1 MHWRLWIGVVVVLGL
16 SRTGLLPAAQPAWK
30 AGTARFQITPQEPL
44 WMTGF
49 GFRDHPAEGQ
59 LHDLWIKI
67 LVLESADGHRGVI
80 VTSDVCGISKATYE
94 SLCQELQIRCGLD
107 RSQIKIT
114 YSHTHTGPALR
125 ECLQDY
131 HAWDDAARDRTTQY
145 TLALEKAIV
154 ENTIKAFGSMST
166 ATLWATEGTA
176 DFGVNRRN
184 NDESQIDALLAS
196 GAPLKGPV
204 DHRVPLLVVRGSDD
218 APQTVVFGYACHT
231 SMLALYQWS
240 GDYAGFAQLAL
251 EEKHPGLQAMFYQG
265 CGGDQGAM
273 PRRTIELT
281 QQNGLKLAAAVEAA
295 LAQPMR
301 PIAPQLQTAFEFVD
315 LPFEKTMTA
324 EDLRAFPNQGSHYQR
339 WAQRMLQRLEAGEQF
354 PTSHPYA
361 VQVWKL
367 GTDQLWISLGGE
379 PVVDYAWKFASQF
392 GPTTWTHGFSHD
404 LTAYIPSRRVWD
416 EGGYEGG
423 FLGEYG
429 LPAMRWTPDV
439 EDRITAGVQ
448 RLVDQVRK

>member
-1 MHWRLWIGVVVVLGL
+1 MHVRWWIGAIVFLGFL
-16 SRTGLLPAAQPAWK
+16 RTGLLPAAEPAWK
-30 AGTARFQITPQEPL
+30 AGTARIKITPQEPL

-49 GFRDHPAEGQ
+49 GFREHPAEGQ
-59 LHDLWIKI
+59 LHDLWVKI
-67 LVLESADGHRGVI
+67 LVLQSTDGHRGVI
-80 VTSDVCGISKATYE
+80 ITSDVCGISQATYE
-94 SLCQELQIRCGLD
+94 SLCQELQARCGLE
-107 RSQIKIT
+107 RSQIKFT
-114 YSHTHTGPALR
+114 YSHTHSGPALR

-131 HAWDDAARDRTTQY
+131 QAWDDAARDRTTQY
-145 TLALEKAIV
+145 TLALEKAVV
-154 ENTIKAFGSMST
+154 ENVIQALSTMSE

-184 NDESQIDALLAS
+184 NDESQIDKLLAS
-196 GAPLKGPV
+196 GQPLKGPV
-204 DHRVPLLVVRGSDD
+204 DHRVPLLAVRGVDG
-218 APQTVVFGYACHT
+218 ALRTVVFGYACHT

-251 EEKHPGLQAMFYQG
+251 EDAHPGLQAMFYQA

-281 QQNGLKLAAAVEAA
+281 RQNGLKLSAAVDAA
-295 LAQPMR
+295 LTQPMR
-301 PIAPQLQTAFEFVD
+301 PIAPELNTAFAFID

-324 EDLRAFPNQGSHYQR
+324 DDLRTFPNQGPHYQR
-339 WAQRMLQRLEAGEQF
+339 WAQRMLRRLESGETF

-367 GTDQLWISLGGE
+367 GADQLWISMGGE
-379 PVVDYAWKFASQF
+379 PVVDYSLKFANLF
-392 GPTTWTHGFSHD
+392 GPTTWTNGFTHD

-423 FLGEYG
+423 YLGEYG
-429 LPAMRWTPDV
+429 LPAMRWTSDV

-448 RLVDQVRK
+448 RLVDEVKK